1 MHLGFVVYG
10 GLDGTSGGYRYDRRL
25 VDYCRDCG
33 DTVDVIALP
42 ERGYWRRAAD
52 GLSPAV
58 ARQLDR
64 PVDVLLEDEL
74 CHPSLW
80 RQHRRLDRPGAVAA
94 LVHHVASDRPPGR
107 LPRLRRWIER
117 RYLRS
122 VDGAVCTSA
131 FTRRRAARL
140 APGLAESTVAPPA
153 GRTEGAAATPGDVR
167 RRAAAGPL
175 RIAFVGNLVP
185 RKDPLTLLDAV
196 NRLAGRANAP
206 DWEVTVVGSHA
217 AAPAYAERVVE
228 AAADRGLDDRVRF
241 AGEVADEDLLDVLEA
256 SHVCCVPSTY
266 EGFGMV
272 YLEAMEHGVVPIASA
287 TGGAGEFI
295 TDGDNGAL
303 VEPGDADRIAAL
315 LADWAADRGRLAAL
329 GVAALE
335 TAAAH
340 PGWAETLSTVRGVLQ
355 ELAPDEPTPDPSV
368 TLREGRP

>member
-25 VDYCRDCG
+25 ADYCRARG

-42 ERGYWRRAAD
+42 EGGYWRRVAD
-52 GLSPAV
+52 GVAPAI

-80 RQHRRLDRPGAVAA
+80 RQHRRLDRPGAVVA

-107 LPRLRRWIER
+107 LPRLRRGIER

-122 VDGAVCTSA
+122 VDGAVCTST

-140 APGLAESTVAPPA
+140 APALAECPVAPPA
-153 GRTEGAAATPGDVR
+153 GRTEGAAVTPEAVR
-167 RRAAAGPL
+167 RRATEGPL

-196 NRLAGRANAP
+196 DRLADDA
-206 DWEVTVVGSHA
+206 DWELTVVGSHA

-228 AAADRGLDDRVRF
+228 AAADRGLDDRVGF
-241 AGEVADEDLLDVLEA
+241 AGEVDDAALADVLAA

-287 TGGAGEFI
+287 TGGAGEFV

-303 VEPGDADRIAAL
+303 VDPGDVDRIAAL
-315 LADWAADRGRLAAL
+315 LADWAADRDRLADR

-340 PGWAETLSTVRGVLQ
+340 PSWTETLSTVRTYLQ
-355 ELAPDEPTPDPSV
+355 QIALDEPTPDP
-368 TLREGRP
+368 TAATPLEGRP

>member
-10 GLDGTSGGYRYDRRL
+10 GLEGTSGGYRYDRRL
-25 VDYCRDCG
+25 VDYCRARG

-42 ERGYWRRAAD
+42 QPSYWRRVAD
-52 GLSPAV
+52 GLTPTV
-58 ARQLDR
+58 ARRLDR

-80 RQHRRLDRPGAVAA
+80 RQHCRLDRPGAVVA
-94 LVHHVASDRPPGR
+94 LVHHVASDRPSGR
-107 LPRLRRWIER
+107 LPRLRRRIER

-140 APGLAESTVAPPA
+140 APGLADCPVAPPA
-153 GRTEGAAATPGDVR
+153 GRTEGAVATPEAVR
-167 RRAAAGPL
+167 RRAVEGPL

-185 RKDPLTLLDAV
+185 RKDPLTLLAAV
-196 NRLAGRANAP
+196 DRLAGRGDV
-206 DWEVTVVGSHA
+206 DWELTVVGSHA

-241 AGEVADEDLLDVLEA
+241 AGEVDDATLADVLAA

-287 TGGAGEFI
+287 TGGAEEFV

-303 VEPGDADRIAAL
+303 VDPGDVDRIAAL
-315 LADWAADRGRLAAL
+315 LADWAADRDRLADR

-340 PGWAETLSTVRGVLQ
+340 PSWDETLSTVRTSLQ
-355 ELAPDEPTPDPSV
+355 RLAPDATPDPAAA
-368 TLREGRP
+368 TPREGRL

>member
-10 GLDGTSGGYRYDRRL
+10 GLDGTSGGYRYDRQL

-33 DTVDVIALP
+33 DTVDVISLP
-42 ERGYWRRAAD
+42 EGSYWRRAAD
-52 GLSPAV
+52 GLDPTI
-58 ARQLDR
+58 ARRLDR

-94 LVHHVASDRPPGR
+94 LVHHVASDRPSGR
-107 LPRLRRWIER
+107 LLRLRRWIER
-117 RYLRS
+117 QYLRS

-140 APGLAESTVAPPA
+140 APGLADCPVAPPA
-153 GRTEGAAATPGDVR
+153 GRTERTAATPEDVR
-167 RRAAAGPL
+167 RRAAEGPL

-185 RKDPLTLLDAV
+185 RKDPLSLLEAV
-196 NRLAGRANAP
+196 DRLDGWEQSP
-206 DWEVTVVGSHA
+206 DWELTVVGSHT

-228 AAADRGLDDRVRF
+228 AATDRGLDDRVRF
-241 AGEVADEDLLDVLEA
+241 VGEVDDGALTDVLAA

-287 TGGAGEFI
+287 TGGAGEFV
-295 TDGDNGAL
+295 TDGGNGAL
-303 VEPGDADRIAAL
+303 VDPGDADRIAAL
-315 LADWAADRGRLAAL
+315 LADWAADRDRLGDL

-340 PGWAETLSTVRGVLQ
+340 PSWAETLSAVRTYLQ
-355 ELAPDEPTPDPSV
+355 RLASDATPDPQAA
-368 TLREGRP
+368 TPQEGRS